1 MAALR
6 STSSVFAALLSVAA
20 FTALPACSTD
30 QDGVKSTYRSQY
42 TTVSQG
48 VEEVTEAAEEVL
60 SDLKLK
66 DVTSSATAV
75 DGQASGKTADD
86 TVITVSVAKVAA
98 GSEVTVNVGTLGDPE
113 LGKSILADLDKKLAF

>member
-75 DGQASGKTADD
+75 DGQATGKTADD

-113 LGKSILADLDKKLAF
+113 LGKSILADLDKKLAD